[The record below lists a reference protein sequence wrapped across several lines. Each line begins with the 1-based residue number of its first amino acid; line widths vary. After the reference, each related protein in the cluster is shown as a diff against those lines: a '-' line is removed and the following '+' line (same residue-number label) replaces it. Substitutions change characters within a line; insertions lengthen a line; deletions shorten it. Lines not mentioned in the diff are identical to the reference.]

1 MPRLSRWLVR
11 TALAWLLAA
20 LALGVALAF
29 PTLPARWPAL
39 AAAWPVYLHLFVV
52 GWITQ
57 LIAGVAYWM
66 FPRVDRTTP
75 PDDPRGWWVYATLN
89 LGLALRAGAEPW
101 AGTHWAGVALPLS
114 AALQLCAAVIFV
126 ITLWPRARGR

>member
-11 TALAWLLAA
+11 TALAWLIAA
-20 LALGVALAF
+20 LTLGVALAF
-29 PTLPARWPAL
+29 PALPARWPAL
-39 AAAWPVYLHLFVV
+39 AAAWPMYLHSFVV

-66 FPRVDRTTP
+66 FPRVDRMTP
-75 PDDPRGWWVYATLN
+75 PDDPRGWWVYVTLN
-89 LGLALRAGAEPW
+89 LGLILRAASEPW
-101 AGTHWAGVALPLS
+101 GGTHWASVALPLS
-114 AALQLCAAVIFV
+114 AALQLFAAGVFV